1 MKMNIVPTNVLYN
14 SYLLK
19 QNLILLNHV
28 YPFLNIQVVGNS
40 VLGKP
45 IYVVKLGNGPNKVFY
60 SGSIHAN
67 EWITSVLLMKFIENY
82 CDAYLSDGSLYGYS
96 VRNLFNSTSI
106 YIMPM
111 VNPDGVDL
119 VNGYIN
125 QNSTSYRNAVTISS
139 RFPNIPFPSGWKA
152 NINGVDFSNFQY
164 TLLINRLDW
173 RLLCLIILFSKFL
186 HILFF
191 HYLLIYYHLLYL
203 ND

>member
-14 SYLLK
+14 SYLLR
-19 QNLILLNHV
+19 QNLILLNLT

-40 VLGKP
+40 VLQKP
-45 IYVVKLGNGPNKVFY
+45 IYVVKLGNGSNKVFY
-60 SGSIHAN
+60 SASIHAN

-82 CDAYLSDGSLYGYS
+82 CDAYVTDSSLYGYPI
-96 VRNLFNSTSI
+96 RQLFNSTSI

-119 VNGYIN
+119 VNGNIS
-125 QNSTSYRNAVTISS
+125 QNSTAYRNAVSISN
-139 RFPNIPFPSGWKA
+139 RFPDIPFPSGWKA

-186 HILFF
+186 HIQFF

>member
-14 SYLLK
+14 SYLLR

-40 VLGKP
+40 GLGKP

-96 VRNLFNSTSI
+96 VRNLFNSNSI

-119 VNGYIN
+119 VNSYIN

-152 NINGVDFSNFQY
+152 NINGVD
-164 TLLINRLDW
+164 L
-173 RLLCLIILFSKFL
+173 K
-186 HILFF
+186 
-191 HYLLIYYHLLYL
+191 IYQPFCEVL
-203 ND
+203 

>member
-1 MKMNIVPTNVLYN
+1 MNIVPTNVLYN

-45 IYVVKLGNGPNKVFY
+45 IYVVKLGTGPNKVFY

-96 VRNLFNSTSI
+96 VRNLFNSNSI
-106 YIMPM
+106 
-111 VNPDGVDL
+111 
-119 VNGYIN
+119 
-125 QNSTSYRNAVTISS
+125 
-139 RFPNIPFPSGWKA
+139 F
-152 NINGVDFSNFQY
+152 
-164 TLLINRLDW
+164 
-173 RLLCLIILFSKFL
+173 IL
-186 HILFF
+186 
-191 HYLLIYYHLLYL
+191 Y
-203 ND
+203 